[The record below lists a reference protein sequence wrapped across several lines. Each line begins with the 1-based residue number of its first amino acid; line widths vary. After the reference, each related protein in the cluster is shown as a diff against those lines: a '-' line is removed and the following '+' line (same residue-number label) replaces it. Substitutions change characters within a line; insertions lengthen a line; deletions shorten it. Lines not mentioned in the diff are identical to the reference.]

1 MTTRSGNGSEA
12 QPGYDRSASGSGE
25 ARAARTTLTAID
37 LVLLVLLLSAAGDWS
52 GGIGLVLFLIA
63 AGVVFLH
70 LPFGVFSI
78 AAVWRAGLRPGNVR
92 IPIYYDGVLILPLLY
107 IAWVQEW
114 AKHAPYIW
122 TRLTDRQTSAYFQ
135 ALERQ
140 PPDAAAA
147 LAALERGANMDG
159 VGYTGR
165 PAIILA
171 ARTGDLRLLEATLA
185 AGAEPNAGK
194 AGGTTALY
202 EAARGVPNRKDFDP
216 SRSVSLVEAL
226 LRAGADPN
234 AATGTGRTALL
245 AACEAGAVDIATRL
259 VEAGANAAAH
269 DRNGQGCATVALRA
283 GQGATLNW
291 AMQQELAPSDLG
303 EALRI
308 AFDRPD
314 VKAFRAL
321 LAHGATANRIASA
334 RHGLLSFLE
343 YARPQDEALFDALG
357 EF

>member
-78 AAVWRAGLRPGNVR
+78 AAVW
-92 IPIYYDGVLILPLLY
+92 IPIYYVGVLILTLLY